1 MIIISYGGPQSGG
14 LSVHTIYDAETA
26 PKAGVRVVSPA
37 SRTAGQAVLQRQLSS
52 QQRAY
57 PDAPRDIRSA
67 CTDVTAC
74 REQCCNKQQPPV
86 CTRLPPLTEY
96 AR

>member
-1 MIIISYGGPQSGG
+1 VAPLSGG
-14 LSVHTIYDAETA
+14 LSVHTIYYAETA

-57 PDAPRDIRSA
+57 PDAPRAVRSA
-67 CTDVTAC
+67 CIKHDSLQGTV
-74 REQCCNKQQPPV
+74 P
-86 CTRLPPLTEY
+86 
-96 AR
+96 